1 MLGARRLLARLMLAP
16 LIGALIL
23 WLSDQLIQWLARV
36 WMEVSTG
43 SMTALIGTPLLLWL
57 LPRLRS
63 MSAPSMDVGDNV
75 PTERQN
81 VHWFAL
87 AGLAVLLLGIL
98 VALSFGRD
106 AQGWRWISGTML
118 DDLMQ
123 WRLPRIIA
131 ALTAGIML
139 AVAGCIIQRL
149 TGHPMASPEVLGI
162 SSERPSVSWSC
173 CSSCRGC
180 VWLADAS
187 RQFWRGYYADYHSDC
202 RRSWGFRHT
211 VCYWPGWRLVP
222 RSLCC

>member
-1 MLGARRLLARLMLAP
+1 
-16 LIGALIL
+16 
-23 WLSDQLIQWLARV
+23 
-36 WMEVSTG
+36 
-43 SMTALIGTPLLLWL
+43 MTALIGAPLLLWL

-81 VHWFAL
+81 VQWFAL
-87 AGLAVLLLGIL
+87 AGLVVLLLGVL

-106 AQGWRWISGTML
+106 AEGWRWISGTML

-149 TGHPMASPEVLGI
+149 TGTRWQARKCWGSAP
-162 SSERPSVSWSC
+162 ERPSVLWSC
-173 CSSCRGC
+173 CSSCRGMR
-180 VWLADAS
+180 LA
-187 RQFWRGYYADYHSDC
+187 G
-202 RRSWGFRHT
+202 
-211 VCYWPGWRLVP
+211 
-222 RSLCC
+222 